1 MVGRVD
7 PPTNVRTMDLRT
19 AEHPRPNH
27 FLLHLSDTH
36 LIAADAALYGD
47 VDSAARLAQLVEEI
61 ESSGAR
67 PEAIVVTG
75 DVADAGE
82 PGAYARVRR
91 IIEPAAERLGAQVIW
106 AMGNHDERGAFRQ
119 ELFGLQPTDRPVDFV
134 YDVNGLRV
142 ITLDTS
148 VPGEHYGALTSD
160 QLDWLAEELSTA
172 APHGTILALHHPP
185 VPSVQDL
192 AVLVELRDQQA
203 LAEVLEG
210 SDVISIIGGHLHYS
224 TTAVFAGIPV
234 SVASA
239 TCYTQDLAM
248 PDFGTRGQDGAQSFN
263 LVHVY
268 GRNVVHSI
276 VPIGHYATV
285 GEPVDAARTA
295 ARLEA
300 AGVVI
305 PPAVE
310 PAPVTSSIPVF
321 TADTLPAS
329 PVRR

>member
-1 MVGRVD
+1 
-7 PPTNVRTMDLRT
+7 MDSRT

-36 LIAADAALYGD
+36 LVAGDGDLYGD
-47 VDSAARLAQLVEEI
+47 VDSAARLTEI
-61 ESSGAR
+61 IADIEAAGTR

-75 DVADAGE
+75 DVADKGE
-82 PGAYARVRR
+82 PGAYARIRDIVQ
-91 IIEPAAERLGAQVIW
+91 PAAERIGAQVIW

-148 VPGEHYGALTSD
+148 VPGRHHGEVSPE
-160 QLDWLAEELSTA
+160 QLDWLAEVLSEA
-172 APHGTILALHHPP
+172 APHGTILAMHHPP

-192 AVLVELRDQQA
+192 AVLVELREQDA
-203 LAEVLEG
+203 LAEVVEG
-210 SDVISIIGGHLHYS
+210 SDVIAIIAGHLHYS
-224 TTAVFAGIPV
+224 TSAVFAGIPV

-239 TCYTQDLAM
+239 TCYTQDLTE
-248 PDFGTRGQDGAQSFN
+248 FQGGTRGRDGAQSYN

-268 GRNVVHSI
+268 GHNVVHSV

-285 GEPVDAARTA
+285 GQPVTAAETE

-300 AGVVI
+300 AGVSI
-305 PPAVE
+305 PAAVE

-321 TADTLPAS
+321 TLDAVPVS
-329 PVRR
+329 PIHR